1 MKYRRKL
8 YGTTIIDSSDS
19 EEIKGD
25 HKIELEYYETKSNIV
40 FLEDSKPYGIE
51 IVKRNIENNKIDIEK
66 KTINNIYQEE
76 QDTDKLLKLLIHNKV
91 TPIAVEDIIEDIR
104 SV

>member
-1 MKYRRKL
+1 MTYLKKL

-25 HKIELEYYETKSNIV
+25 HKIELEYYETKGNIV

-66 KTINNIYQEE
+66 KTMNNICQEE
-76 QDTDKLLKLLIHNKV
+76 QETNKLLELLIHNKV
-91 TPIAVEDIIEDIR
+91 TPISLEDIMEDIH